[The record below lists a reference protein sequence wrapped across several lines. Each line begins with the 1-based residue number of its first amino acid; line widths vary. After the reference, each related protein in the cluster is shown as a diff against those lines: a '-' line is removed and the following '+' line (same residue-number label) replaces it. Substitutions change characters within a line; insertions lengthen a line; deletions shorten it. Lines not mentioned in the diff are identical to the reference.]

1 MLNHP
6 VLKNG
11 YFLALLTAIIS
22 GVSVFANGV
31 AVKLTDP
38 VEYTLLKNVGALVFL
53 FVLIALIG
61 LFNQIRSLKKSQIFS
76 LILIGLIGGS
86 IPFMLFFSGLK
97 MGGASVSSFI
107 YRSLFI
113 FCGISAY
120 FILKERPSK
129 NELLCGFLILVANA
143 LLVDYSQGFSI
154 PQILVLLAT
163 ILWAVEYA
171 LSKKLTSSISP
182 LIVALGRM
190 FFGSL
195 FIVAYL
201 FATDSTPL
209 SFNLSS
215 EILISLVATS
225 FTLFMFLGFWYTS
238 LSKIKLTTASIILTL
253 GGSITALLDGLIVHK
268 KFAQIELFSLLCISV
283 CALYLFAKTYP
294 PNSSPGVNADG

>member
-6 VLKNG
+6 ILKNG

-22 GVSVFANGV
+22 GISVFSNGV

-38 VEYTLLKNVGALVFL
+38 IEYTLLKNVGALIFL
-53 FVLIALIG
+53 FVLIASIG
-61 LFNQIRSLKKSQIFS
+61 LFNQIRSLKRSQLFS
-76 LILIGLIGGS
+76 LVLIGLIGGS

-129 NELLCGFLILVANA
+129 NEFLCGFLILVANA
-143 LLVDYSQGFSI
+143 LLIDYSQGFSI
-154 PQILVLLAT
+154 PQIMVLLAT
-163 ILWAVEYA
+163 ILWAIEYA

-182 LIVALGRM
+182 FIVALGRM

-201 FATDSTPL
+201 FATDPTPL
-209 SFNLSS
+209 SFNLSPQ
-215 EILISLVATS
+215 ILISLVATS

-238 LSKIKLTTASIILTL
+238 LSKIKLTTASIIFTL
-253 GGSITALLDGLIVHK
+253 GGSITALLDGLFVHK
-268 KFAQIELFSLLCISV
+268 KFASLEIFSLVCITL
-283 CALYLFAKTYP
+283 CALYLFAKTYSNNP
-294 PNSSPGVNADG
+294 SSEVQVDG